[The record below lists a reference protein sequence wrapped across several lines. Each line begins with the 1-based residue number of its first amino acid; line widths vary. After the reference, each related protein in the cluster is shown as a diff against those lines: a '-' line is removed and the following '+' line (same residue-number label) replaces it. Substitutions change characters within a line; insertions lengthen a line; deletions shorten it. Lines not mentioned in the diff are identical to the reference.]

1 MVLALFGALAYA
13 CYRIVVR
20 SSDLFVRLATAGIMG
35 WLIVQAL
42 VNIGSVIGL
51 VPVVGVPLPLVSSG
65 GSSLVT
71 TMGALGIL
79 MSFARSEPG
88 CAAALAGK
96 PSILRR
102 TAAVVPTVSVRKAK
116 S

>member
-1 MVLALFGALAYA
+1 MDLSSGVQLTHTLFSRWRQLLYCA
-13 CYRIVVR
+13 
-20 SSDLFVRLATAGIMG
+20 IMA

-42 VNIGSVIGL
+42 VNIGSVIGML
-51 VPVVGVPLPLVSSG
+51 PVVGVPLPLVSSG
-65 GSSLVT
+65 GSSLIT

-88 CAAALAGK
+88 CAERLAGR

-102 TAAVVPTVSVRKAK
+102 TAAVVATPRRSLRGRR
-116 S
+116 